1 MLGGDELTEYDHY
14 DLNAYDDDFP
24 GDIEAE
30 ECSEISKGC
39 EAIGPFTAF
48 YFAADFLAENTSR
61 QR

>member
-14 DLNAYDDDFP
+14 DLNSYDDDFP
-24 GDIEAE
+24 GDIDTE